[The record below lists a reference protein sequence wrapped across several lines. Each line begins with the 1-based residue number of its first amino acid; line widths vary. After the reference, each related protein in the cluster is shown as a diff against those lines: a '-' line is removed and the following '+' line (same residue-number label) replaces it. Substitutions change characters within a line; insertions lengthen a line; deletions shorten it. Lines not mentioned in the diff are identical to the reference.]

1 MRHGRRTQVVWL
13 EQILVPKRG
22 PSTAPPDGLF
32 TKGQVNRAG
41 ALLLDLRRRA
51 ARDGAERAVEDS
63 DEDRLEEAWEALTWW
78 RSLHARPLSTVAAN
92 LRYHV
97 ANEDGHVNG
106 RIEVTQRLKR
116 MSTIVEKLGRE
127 QGNVTQMHDIG
138 GVRALLPSQHHVY
151 ALTRRLR
158 KTWTIVRVR
167 DYIAEPKPS
176 GYRAVHLIVHR
187 RGYPIEVQLRTVLQ
201 DAWANAVEEAGRRT
215 GTGLKFG
222 HGGAEVLEAL
232 AATGDVLAQVDR
244 GELGAD
250 DLRAALNAMR
260 SLLEQAGARRKDP

>member
-1 MRHGRRTQVVWL
+1 MPTRSSSAAPLDGR
-13 EQILVPKRG
+13 
-22 PSTAPPDGLF
+22 F

-41 ALLLDLRRRA
+41 AVLLDLRRRIE
-51 ARDGAERAVEDS
+51 RDDAERAIEDS
-63 DEDRLEEAWEALTWW
+63 DEARMEEAWDAVTWW

-97 ANEDGHVNG
+97 DKEEGRIIG

-116 MSTIVEKLGRE
+116 MSTIIEKLGRE
-127 QGNVTQMHDIG
+127 QGNVTQMQDIG
-138 GVRALLPSQHHVY
+138 GVRALLPSQNHVY
-151 ALTRRLR
+151 ALSRRLR

-176 GYRAVHLIVHR
+176 GYRALHLIVLR

-201 DAWANAVEEAGRRT
+201 DAWANFVEETGRRT
-215 GTGLKFG
+215 GVGLKFG
-222 HGGAEVLEAL
+222 RGETEVLEAL
-232 AATGDVLAQVDR
+232 ATIGDVLARFDR

-250 DLRAALNAMR
+250 DLRAALNTMR
-260 SLLEQAGARRKDP
+260 SWIEQPHVPPRRDPHD